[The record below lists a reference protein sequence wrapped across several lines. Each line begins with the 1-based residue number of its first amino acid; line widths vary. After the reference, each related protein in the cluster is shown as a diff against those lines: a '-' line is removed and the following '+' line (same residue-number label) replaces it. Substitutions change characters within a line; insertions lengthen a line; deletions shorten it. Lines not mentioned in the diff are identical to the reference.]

1 VKKTTPPSA
10 SYWLLP
16 FALLLALVL
25 AACVRP
31 VPEPEQPAT
40 PIPTIA
46 PTVELATAV
55 PPAAATPI
63 PAYPAPGG
71 DDGGNSETPVT
82 PPEATAVPD
91 QGGET
96 AETPEQPPANVSSLP
111 TNHTV
116 QAGDT
121 LYSISARYGVSQEE
135 IMAANNLTNPNALT
149 VGQVLVIPAPG
160 QVPPQPE
167 QPIQPPSSGVVHIV
181 QPGENLFRIS
191 LRYGKTVDEVA
202 AYNGIANPHY
212 IYPGQAIRIP

>member
-1 VKKTTPPSA
+1 V
-10 SYWLLP
+10 
-16 FALLLALVL
+16 
-25 AACVRP
+25 
-31 VPEPEQPAT
+31 
-40 PIPTIA
+40 

-55 PPAAATPI
+55 PPIATPP
-63 PAYPAPGG
+63 PAYPEGGESEPVAP
-71 DDGGNSETPVT
+71 
-82 PPEATAVPD
+82 PPEATTAPTTAPN
-91 QGGET
+91 QGNDTGE
-96 AETPEQPPANVSSLP
+96 APEQPQPTAVSSLP

-121 LYSISARYGVSQEE
+121 LYSISARYGVPQEE

-160 QVPPQPE
+160 QVPPPTD
-167 QPIQPPSSGVVHIV
+167 PGQPPAGGIVHVV

-212 IYPGQAIRIP
+212 IYPGQVIRIP